1 MLSLKHF
8 HGNNYLV
15 SGNQEEQ
22 DVLYLLNQKVAENP
36 NYPVPDGYKKVT
48 EIVIEDAY
56 HVPDEL
62 GMKDSEKISLEL
74 IDNLIASTFNG
85 LHVLRSVPVTR
96 TITKVTLDENKIFL
110 NMASASRNLRSNSQS
125 S

>member
-1 MLSLKHF
+1 M
-8 HGNNYLV
+8 
-15 SGNQEEQ
+15 
-22 DVLYLLNQKVAENP
+22 AENP
-36 NYPVPDGYKKVT
+36 NYPIPDGYKKVT

-96 TITKVTLDENKIFL
+96 TITKVTLDESKIFL